1 MVLKLLLYYKI
12 HFKGKF
18 WNDFLFNIFL
28 PCSFQN
34 ASAVGEQLKNITVAI
49 SQLTSS
55 IATGAA
61 SVTAGNPETNAKTM
75 QDLAMLQAT
84 LFSLQQQQLL
94 QMQILSQMQQQKQQ
108 SEQNKK
114 DEESNGGPPT
124 SIAELAK
131 KMELQ
136 NTLVPRDM
144 QELLQKKKIDEP
156 AKISSAP
163 RRESS
168 HSSHLGIPLPS
179 SLSGNKS
186 SEANKLNLASATNG
200 SSSSAN
206 DSLSLRSQILD
217 PNAPSSLSSSIIIH
231 HDSPGDEKPVN
242 SLELLQQRAQGILN
256 NASQGLLANNL
267 ADFSVGKEQYDKK
280 GEPFFKHRCRYCG
293 KVFGSDSALQIH
305 VRSHTGERPYKCNVC
320 GNRFTTKGNL
330 KVHFQ
335 RHSSKF
341 PNIKMNPNL
350 VPEHLDKFYP
360 PLLQQIEEAEK
371 KGLPLPSVNNPMAG
385 MTPVFP
391 PGFKLPNLPGMPPIS
406 LAPTS
411 PLLGPPPPPQLSL
424 PRFPMPTNHP
434 FPKFSLPTE
443 PLRREDTAHSLI
455 SRSRSHSRS
464 RSPSP
469 SMNHDVEIV
478 DDDDDDDNNINEE
491 EEKDAGVN
499 ERKRQ
504 RSVDNNNIDVE
515 SEDDDRRSAEI
526 LKIPRRHPMSSSPA
540 PDNDNDDDDDNIAE
554 DRRRHRSHNFS
565 MDEKNLSGQDEPENL
580 SKSNNRDS
588 SVERDRRHSSV
599 SPPPASFLNKDLPR
613 GLPVHPMDL
622 AHARD
627 SPFRFLPGGPI
638 FPPGVLPG
646 SPLMPP
652 GLSLPL
658 NIPNS
663 FDPAKDP
670 NIYTNLLPR
679 PGSND
684 NAWESLIEVSK
695 ASETSKL
702 EQLVNNIENKLSDPN
717 ECVICHRVLS
727 CKSALQMHYRT
738 HTGERPFK
746 CRICGRAFTTKG
758 NLKTHMGVHRAKPP
772 MRMFHQCPVCHKKYA
787 NALVLQQH
795 IRTHT
800 GEPTELTQEQINAA
814 EIRDFPP
821 FPFPPGGMGASPFG
835 LGRLRPG
842 GPHHPLFPGMPS
854 HLPSGFGN
862 SPSPD
867 MADHESN
874 DDKDDDPSRP
884 SSVSSTTSSSMMN
897 AGFPS
902 SNSGANPTTLSSLEQ
917 FVRTSESLSFLSD
930 RHFGLLRPSFQMDK
944 PILPEDLSSPGR
956 KADNSTPPPRSGMNG
971 RSKINE
977 GDDEDSPVSPP
988 KFSAS
993 EPKSNSKRALQRDE
1007 DEDIDDNSDRPK
1019 TSGSPAPNAGDRN
1032 IPSPQSST
1040 GSTPRATAGLDLAPR
1055 GGLLFPGFPGLLQGS
1070 HGFPNHLLAA
1080 AAAASGGGGSPSPS
1094 LSQLSAFANSP
1105 FNPLGLPLPMRRK
1118 SKTKIIDLL
1127 F

>member
-1 MVLKLLLYYKI
+1 
-12 HFKGKF
+12 
-18 WNDFLFNIFL
+18 
-28 PCSFQN
+28 
-34 ASAVGEQLKNITVAI
+34 
-49 SQLTSS
+49 
-55 IATGAA
+55 
-61 SVTAGNPETNAKTM
+61 M

-94 QMQILSQMQQQKQQ
+94 QMQILSQMQQQKQL
-108 SEQNKK
+108 SELNKK
-114 DEESNGGPPT
+114 EEDTNGPPT
-124 SIAELAK
+124 TIAELAK

-136 NTLVPRDM
+136 NSLVPRDM
-144 QELLQKKKIDEP
+144 HELLQTKKKLDEP
-156 AKISSAP
+156 AKISSV
-163 RRESS
+163 RRDSS
-168 HSSHLGIPLPS
+168 QTSNLGIPLPS
-179 SLSGNKS
+179 SLGSGKS
-186 SEANKLNLASATNG
+186 SSEGSKQSLAAATNG
-200 SSSSAN
+200 SSSSGAAN
-206 DSLSLRSQILD
+206 TDSLSLRSQILD
-217 PNAPSSLSSSIIIH
+217 PNAPSSLASSIIIH

-267 ADFSVGKEQYDKK
+267 ADFSVGKEQYEKK

-341 PNIKMNPNL
+341 PNVKMNPNL

-411 PLLGPPPPPQLSL
+411 PLLAPPPPPPPPMTM
-424 PRFPMPTNHP
+424 PRFPMSVHP
-434 FPKFSLPTE
+434 FPRFSLPTE
-443 PLRREDTAHSLI
+443 PLKREETAQNLSA
-455 SRSRSHSRS
+455 RSRSKSRS

-469 SMNHDVEIV
+469 ARKHDDVEIV
-478 DDDDDDDNNINEE
+478 DDDDDDDERE
-491 EEKDAGVN
+491 VVVQ
-499 ERKRQ
+499 RKRQ
-504 RSVDNNNIDVE
+504 RSI
-515 SEDDDRRSAEI
+515 DDDHDVDVDSDSDDRGNADVI
-526 LKIPRRHPMSSSPA
+526 KIPRRLPRSSSPM
-540 PDNDNDDDDDNIAE
+540 PDDDE
-554 DRRRHRSHNFS
+554 DSRRLERRRSFNIS
-565 MDEKNLSGQDEPENL
+565 MDEKHQDEPENL
-580 SKSNNRDS
+580 SKSNHRES
-588 SVERDRRHSSV
+588 SIERDRHSSV
-599 SPPPASFLNKDLPR
+599 SPPPSAFLNKDLAR
-613 GLPVHPMDL
+613 GLPIHPMDL
-622 AHARD
+622 GHPRD

-658 NIPNS
+658 SLPSN

-702 EQLVNNIENKLSDPN
+702 EQLVNNIENKLTDPN

-821 FPFPPGGMGASPFG
+821 FPFPPGGMPGGPFG

-842 GPHHPLFPGMPS
+842 GAHPLFPGMPS
-854 HLPSGFGN
+854 HLPSGYGN

-867 MADHESN
+867 TADHESN

-884 SSVSSTTSSSMMN
+884 SSVSSTTSSNLMG
-897 AGFPS
+897 AGFS
-902 SNSGANPTTLSSLEQ
+902 ASNSASAHPTSLSSLEQ

-930 RHFGLLRPSFQMDK
+930 RHFGLLRPSFPLDK

-956 KADNSTPPPRSGMNG
+956 KADSSPPPTTRRPGLNG
-971 RSKINE
+971 RSKLDDA
-977 GDDEDSPVSPP
+977 DDEDSPVSPP
-988 KFSAS
+988 KYAAS
-993 EPKSNSKRALQRDE
+993 EPKISPKPKPERDDDDIAE
-1007 DEDIDDNSDRPK
+1007 DDTDRPK
-1019 TSGSPAPNAGDRN
+1019 RGSSSPAPAASERN

-1040 GSTPRATAGLDLAPR
+1040 GSTPRASGLDLTPR
-1055 GGLLFPGFPGLLQGS
+1055 ASMLFPGFPGLLSGS
-1070 HGFPNHLLAA
+1070 PGFPNHILAA
-1080 AAAASGGGGSPSPS
+1080 AAAASGGASPSSPS
-1094 LSQLSAFANSP
+1094 LSQLSAFASSP

-1118 SKTKIIDLL
+1118 LQPKVS
-1127 F
+1127 FF

>member
-1 MVLKLLLYYKI
+1 M
-12 HFKGKF
+12 
-18 WNDFLFNIFL
+18 
-28 PCSFQN
+28 
-34 ASAVGEQLKNITVAI
+34 KNITVAI
-49 SQLTSS
+49 SQLTQSS
-55 IATGAA
+55 ASGAA
-61 SVTAGNPETNAKTM
+61 SVATGSPESNAKTV

-94 QMQILSQMQQQKQQ
+94 QMQILAQFQKQQ
-108 SEQNKK
+108 QQAEQSKK
-114 DEESNGGPPT
+114 AEEQSSGPAVT
-124 SIAELAK
+124 TIAELAK
-131 KMELQ
+131 KMEMQ
-136 NTLVPRDM
+136 NTLAPRDI
-144 QELLQKKKIDEP
+144 QELLQNKKKMDEP
-156 AKISSAP
+156 AKISSV
-163 RRESS
+163 RRENY
-168 HSSHLGIPLPS
+168 HSSTNMGVPLPS
-179 SLSGNKS
+179 SLSKMSSPGDNKANS
-186 SEANKLNLASATNG
+186 STTNG
-200 SSSSAN
+200 SSSHNNSSLGN
-206 DSLSLRSQILD
+206 EPLSLRSQILD
-217 PNAPSSLSSSIIIH
+217 PNAPSSLSSSIIMH

-267 ADFSVGKEQYDKK
+267 ADFSVGKEQYEKK

-371 KGLPLPSVNNPMAG
+371 KGLPIPSCNNPMAG

-391 PGFKLPNLPGMPPIS
+391 PGFKLPQLPGMPPIS

-411 PLLGPPPPPQLSL
+411 PLLGGPLGSLGPPPPPPPQMSMPRFSL
-424 PRFPMPTNHP
+424 PTNP
-434 FPKFSLPTE
+434 FPRFTLPTE
-443 PLRREDTAHSLI
+443 PLRREDTPPQNL
-455 SRSRSHSRS
+455 SR

-469 SMNHDVEIV
+469 SPSRSRSRSCSPIPKKEDVEIIEQEDV
-478 DDDDDDDNNINEE
+478 EIEE
-491 EEKDAGVN
+491 EEKQ

-504 RSVDNNNIDVE
+504 RSVEDYDIDVG
-515 SEDDDRRSAEI
+515 SGDDENKSDDNV
-526 LKIPRRHPMSSSPA
+526 LKIPRRHPRSSSVGP
-540 PDNDNDDDDDNIAE
+540 NDDDDQRRVE
-554 DRRRHRSHNFS
+554 RRRSLNYS
-565 MDEKNLSGQDEPENL
+565 MEEKNLSGQDEPENL

-588 SVERDRRHSSV
+588 SLERDRA
-599 SPPPASFLNKDLPR
+599 SPPMSPPMSFVEKEQHR
-613 GLPVHPMDL
+613 GPPGMHPMDMV
-622 AHARD
+622 HRD
-627 SPFRFLPGGPI
+627 SPFRFFPGGPL
-638 FPPGVLPG
+638 FPPGGMPG
-646 SPLMPP
+646 SPLLPP

-658 NIPNS
+658 TMPNS

-695 ASETSKL
+695 ASETTKL
-702 EQLVNNIENKLSDPN
+702 EQLVNNIENKLTDPN

-800 GEPTELTQEQINAA
+800 GEPTELTAEQINAA

-821 FPFPPGGMGASPFG
+821 FPFPPGSMGGPFG
-835 LGRLRPG
+835 LGRFRPG
-842 GPHHPLFPGMPS
+842 GPHPLFPGMSS
-854 HLPSGFGN
+854 HLPPGFGN

-867 MADHESN
+867 MMDHEDN
-874 DDKDDDPSRP
+874 DDRDDDPSRP
-884 SSVSSTTSSSMMN
+884 SSVSSTTSSTMMN
-897 AGFPS
+897 TGFPVPT
-902 SNSGANPTTLSSLEQ
+902 SGTNTTSLSSLEH

-930 RHFGLLRPSFQMDK
+930 RHFGLLRPFQGEK
-944 PILPEDLSSPGR
+944 PSLPEDLSSPVR
-956 KADNSTPPPRSGMNG
+956 KPSSSTPPTPHPSGMNG
-971 RSKINE
+971 RSKVE
-977 GDDEDSPVSPP
+977 DGDEEDSPVSPP
-988 KFSAS
+988 KSFPPES
-993 EPKSNSKRALQRDE
+993 EQTSKPKIEKDE
-1007 DEDIDDNSDRPK
+1007 ADLEEEEEDIDKIERPK
-1019 TSGSPAPNAGDRN
+1019 NTSSPIPTDRERSV
-1032 IPSPQSST
+1032 PSPQSST
-1040 GSTPRATAGLDLAPR
+1040 GSANAAAANARAAAMDLNPRAS
-1055 GGLLFPGFPGLLQGS
+1055 LLFPGFPGLLPNS
-1070 HGFPNHLLAA
+1070 SGFSNHILAA
-1080 AAAASGGGGSPSPS
+1080 AAAASRGGDASSPA

-1118 SKTKIIDLL
+1118 LY
-1127 F
+1127 